1 MGEDTLGKSF
11 TESFRSGRRRSPL
24 VWLSKRERMVR
35 KKERRE
41 EEERRQRPNRYIQ
54 KSPSS
59 LAPYCSKKATA
70 QLVPF
75 YPCGTLPLVQVDP

>member
-11 TESFRSGRRRSPL
+11 TESFRSGRGGRRRSPL

-41 EEERRQRPNRYIQ
+41 EEERRRSNCYTQ
-54 KSPSS
+54 KGGNPLTPFCVTRAPVI
-59 LAPYCSKKATA
+59 LAP
-70 QLVPF
+70 
-75 YPCGTLPLVQVDP
+75 